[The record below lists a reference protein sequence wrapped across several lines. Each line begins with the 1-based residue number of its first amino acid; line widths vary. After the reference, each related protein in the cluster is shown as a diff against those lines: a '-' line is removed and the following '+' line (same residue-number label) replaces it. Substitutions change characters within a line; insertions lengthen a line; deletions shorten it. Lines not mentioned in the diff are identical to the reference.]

1 MATSK
6 EQVLTQIDN
15 LLIDITNQYNQL
27 KNDDKLDQLTLTL
40 LKGKADYLA
49 TNLQALAYFRI
60 ENEVDNTT
68 NSVARETIFT
78 HTTPANDV
86 EMDAQEVYEEITEV
100 IPVTD
105 NTVTEF
111 IKEQEEPTISEF
123 IAQPITPI
131 IENVQQIENIINT
144 TSTIEIPQ
152 PVIQEVVIEEKV
164 VEIPA
169 MSEEPIV
176 DSPARPLT
184 LNERIQQQ
192 KKAVANN
199 TQQYQTAVSADRS
212 LDLRSAVSLN
222 DKLLF
227 IKDLFNGYSLAYSEA
242 LEILN
247 KYDSLAEADAFLQT
261 NYALKNNWSDKPL
274 TVEKFYALLRKKFT
288 N

>member
-247 KYDSLAEADAFLQT
+247 KYDSLSEADAFLQT
-261 NYALKNNWSDKPL
+261 NYALKNNWSEKPQ